1 MSQEPNFALLSM
13 DFQNAMV
20 ELDGRIGAAGLAAEV
35 ARRGTV
41 DVVAT
46 ALETFRTKGWPVIHV
61 RVAFDPG
68 YTRMTSA
75 SPRFASFQANQMMIE
90 TSEEAQITPRLAPIE
105 GEPVV
110 DKGCVIPF
118 IGTRLPELLTK
129 RGIRHL
135 VLAGIMTN
143 QVVEGTARVGAD
155 SGFQISVIEDGC
167 ASITQEMHEFSATK
181 MLPNYGAVGPFTEIV
196 AKLG

>member
-1 MSQEPNFALLSM
+1 MSQDPNFALLSM
-13 DFQNAMV
+13 DFQNAMC
-20 ELDGRIGAAGLAAEV
+20 EPDGRIGSAGLASEI
-35 ARRGTV
+35 ARRGTL
-41 DVVAT
+41 DVVAG
-46 ALETFRTKGWPVIHV
+46 ALATFRGNGWPVIHV
-61 RVAFDPG
+61 RVAFDAS

-90 TSEEAQITPRLAPIE
+90 DSEEAQITPLLAPV
-105 GEPVV
+105 GDEPVI

-135 VLAGIMTN
+135 VLAGVVTN

-155 SGFQISVIEDGC
+155 SGFQISVLEDGC
-167 ASITQEMHEFSATK
+167 ASANAEMHEFSVTK
-181 MLPNYGAVGPFTEIV
+181 MLPNFGAVGSAAEI
-196 AKLG
+196 LGTLG